1 MVGPACSHLGR
12 VAALG
17 IGVVTGPKLGEYE
30 ELIVSN
36 SILDAIRQGQWDY
49 EPKQVPQ
56 DEYDATRALPG
67 SDAKVGIMAARIEQG
82 LPLWHPEDA
91 LTFDDLQDGDE

>member
-1 MVGPACSHLGR
+1 LGR

>member
-1 MVGPACSHLGR
+1 MVGPACSHLGP
-12 VAALG
+12 VAASG

-56 DEYDATRALPG
+56 DEYNATRALPG

>member
-1 MVGPACSHLGR
+1 MVGPACSHLGP
-12 VAALG
+12 VAASG
-17 IGVVTGPKLGEYE
+17 IGVVTGPKPGEYE

-36 SILDAIRQGQWDY
+36 SILEAIRQGHWDY
-49 EPKQVPQ
+49 EPQQVPR

-91 LTFDDLQDGDE
+91 LTFDDLEGDGE

>member
-1 MVGPACSHLGR
+1 MVGPACSHLGP
-12 VAALG
+12 VAASG

-30 ELIVSN
+30 ELIVPN
-36 SILDAIRQGQWDY
+36 SILEAIRLGQWDY
-49 EPKQVPQ
+49 EPEQVSQ
-56 DEYDATRALPG
+56 SKYDATRALPG